1 MRPFFL
7 PTGNRAYSIRA
18 VSVASTDPGPQP
30 LRDLV
35 VDTPNAGLPPRP
47 GPYTLRIHVRSR
59 GKTQLLD
66 STWKNVIKI
75 TKDFLKCFD
84 RSDRYGRSDRSLIG
98 QYSARVV
105 VFDLSDTIRPIG
117 R

>member
-84 RSDRYGRSDRSLIG
+84 RSDTSLIG
-98 QYSARVV
+98 QYSARVA